1 MTESKDTEVVEQD
14 DAIETA
20 PVEAAPE
27 AVAEAA
33 PEAAEEAPVE
43 AAPEPVVEAAPELVV
58 EAAPEPVVEAAPEP
72 VVEAAP
78 EPAVEAAPPKAA
90 PPVAAPA
97 PVAEAAAEAST
108 DDLSANRH
116 RRQMVGTVVS
126 TKGEKTAVVSVTRTF
141 LHPQAR
147 KYVRRSKKYMAHD
160 EHGICAEGDEVLIEQ
175 CRPLSKH
182 KRWRLRKVVRQH
194 A

>member
-33 PEAAEEAPVE
+33 PEAAEEAP
-43 AAPEPVVEAAPELVV
+43 
-58 EAAPEPVVEAAPEP
+58 VEAAPEP